1 MQTAASVPRTRVRI
15 DSIDVLRG
23 VVMILMALDHV
34 RDYFGVPGNPTDPAR
49 ASAALFFT
57 RWITH
62 LCAPVFFLLTGTGAY
77 LAGARRSTAALSRF
91 LVTRGLWLIALELTL
106 FRCFAYQFNVDYRV
120 TMLVILWALGWSM
133 IALGALVRLPVPFVA
148 TIGVGLIAL
157 HNLADPIRA
166 ASLGRWAPLWRVL
179 HEQGLALATPRV
191 VVFVAYPL
199 VPWVGVTAAGY
210 ALGPVFRWS
219 AERRR
224 RWLFGSGLASIAAFA
239 VLRAVNV
246 YGDPVRWRAFP
257 SASRTALSVL
267 NATKYPPS
275 LVFLLMTLGPALL
288 LLSWLDRGTPRALTP
303 ALVFGRVPLFYFLLH
318 LPLIHALAVA
328 VCYARY
334 GAAHWMF
341 ESPSL
346 ANYPFTAPPGWGVSL
361 PVVYALWAAV
371 VIALYAPCRWFAAVK
386 ARRHDA
392 WLSYL

>member
-1 MQTAASVPRTRVRI
+1 M
-15 DSIDVLRG
+15 
-23 VVMILMALDHV
+23 
-34 RDYFGVPGNPTDPAR
+34 
-49 ASAALFFT
+49 
-57 RWITH
+57 
-62 LCAPVFFLLTGTGAY
+62 
-77 LAGARRSTAALSRF
+77 
-91 LVTRGLWLIALELTL
+91 
-106 FRCFAYQFNVDYRV
+106 
-120 TMLVILWALGWSM
+120 
-133 IALGALVRLPVPFVA
+133 
-148 TIGVGLIAL
+148 
-157 HNLADPIRA
+157 
-166 ASLGRWAPLWRVL
+166 
-179 HEQGLALATPRV
+179 
-191 VVFVAYPL
+191 
-199 VPWVGVTAAGY
+199 
-210 ALGPVFRWS
+210 
-219 AERRR
+219 
-224 RWLFGSGLASIAAFA
+224 
-239 VLRAVNV
+239 
-246 YGDPVRWRAFP
+246 
-257 SASRTALSVL
+257 L

-346 ANYPFTAPPGWGVSL
+346 ANYPFAAPPGWGVSL